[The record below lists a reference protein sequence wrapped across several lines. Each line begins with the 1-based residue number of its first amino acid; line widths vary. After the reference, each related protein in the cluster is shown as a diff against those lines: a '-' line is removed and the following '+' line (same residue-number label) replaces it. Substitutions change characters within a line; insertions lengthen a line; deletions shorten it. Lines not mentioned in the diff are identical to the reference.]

1 MNKNDYLKIVKKKI
15 KNKKSRIILIEQIET
30 YFDLCEYSLEPHNYQ
45 IGDNVYLSKGT
56 LLHGTYKNIDG
67 LKEIVG
73 NGLIAGAFVG
83 GRNSKYPFSVGV
95 WNLKKIFF

>member
-45 IGDNVYLSKGT
+45 IDNY
-56 LLHGTYKNIDG
+56 I
-67 LKEIVG
+67 
-73 NGLIAGAFVG
+73 
-83 GRNSKYPFSVGV
+83 
-95 WNLKKIFF
+95 